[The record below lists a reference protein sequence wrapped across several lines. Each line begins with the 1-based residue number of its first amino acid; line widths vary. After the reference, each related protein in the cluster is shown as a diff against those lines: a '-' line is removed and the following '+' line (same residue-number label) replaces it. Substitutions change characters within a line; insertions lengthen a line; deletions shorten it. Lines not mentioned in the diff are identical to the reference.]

1 MSGSNVSDFK
11 NLPVLPDWA
20 VKELESQA
28 ETGMQ
33 YQTGD
38 VTLKDSSVIR
48 DVVFVGSKYISEVK
62 GYETVPVD
70 PKDIRKIQ
78 LTHKKW
84 KFR

>member
-1 MSGSNVSDFK
+1 MSGSSESDFK
-11 NLPVLPDWA
+11 NLPALPDWA
-20 VKELESQA
+20 VKELESQP

-62 GYETVPVD
+62 GYETVPFD

-84 KFR
+84 RFR

>member
-1 MSGSNVSDFK
+1 MSGSSDSDLK
-11 NLPVLPDWA
+11 NLPVLPGWA

-38 VTLKDSSVIR
+38 VTLRDGSVIR
-48 DVVFVGSKYISEVK
+48 DVVFVGSQYISEVK
-62 GYETVPVD
+62 GYETVPFD
-70 PKDIRKIQ
+70 PEDIKKIQ

>member
-1 MSGSNVSDFK
+1 MSGSSKSDFK
-11 NLPVLPDWA
+11 NLPALPDWV
-20 VKELESQA
+20 VKELGSQP

-62 GYETVPVD
+62 GHETVPFN

>member
-1 MSGSNVSDFK
+1 M
-11 NLPVLPDWA
+11 LPDWA
-20 VKELESQA
+20 VKELGSQP

-38 VTLKDSSVIR
+38 IILKDSSVIR

-62 GYETVPVD
+62 GHEQVPFD
-70 PKDIRKIQ
+70 PRDIKEIR

-84 KFR
+84 EFR

>member
-1 MSGSNVSDFK
+1 MSGSSDSDFK

-62 GYETVPVD
+62 GHETVPFD
-70 PKDIRKIQ
+70 PKDITKIQ